1 MEVLREIEK
10 RLLNYPELKFEVKE
24 ASITIFPDSDDG
36 FEVAF
41 CVGNED
47 SHERYTVFYNGWHE
61 HFSDKEEALNCF
73 VFGLTSECRLKE
85 CSRGDKVYKWT
96 VEYLKDGK
104 WQTDSTTS
112 LLSFPLWKKKKVRY
126 LQNNVQLRG

>member
-1 MEVLREIEK
+1 MEVLREIVN
-10 RLLNYPELKFEVKE
+10 RLNKYPELKFELKE
-24 ASITIFPDSDDG
+24 DSITIFPEMEDG

-47 SHERYTVFYNGWHE
+47 SHEPYTVFYNGWHE
-61 HFSDKEEALNCF
+61 HFTDKEEALNCF
-73 VFGLTSECRLKE
+73 VFGLTSEYRLKE

-96 VEYLKDGK
+96 VEYLKDGT

-112 LLSFPLWKKKKVRY
+112 LLSFPFLSGKRKK
-126 LQNNVQLRG
+126 